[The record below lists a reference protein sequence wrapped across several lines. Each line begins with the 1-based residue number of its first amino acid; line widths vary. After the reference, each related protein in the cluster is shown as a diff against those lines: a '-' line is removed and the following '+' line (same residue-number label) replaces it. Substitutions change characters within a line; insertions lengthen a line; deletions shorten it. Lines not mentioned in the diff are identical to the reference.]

1 MTQRELAARLG
12 YRDHTTLARI
22 ETGKADPPQSRIV
35 AIAEVLGVTP
45 GHLMGGSSTPEGVG
59 ALAAQVARDPLLLQL
74 VEEFLVLDKVDQ
86 AAVATLVSGLAAKK
100 KKG

>member
-1 MTQRELAARLG
+1 
-12 YRDHTTLARI
+12 
-22 ETGKADPPQSRIV
+22 
-35 AIAEVLGVTP
+35 
-45 GHLMGGSSTPEGVG
+45 MGGSSTPEGVG

-74 VEEFLVLDKVDQ
+74 VEEYLVLDKADQ